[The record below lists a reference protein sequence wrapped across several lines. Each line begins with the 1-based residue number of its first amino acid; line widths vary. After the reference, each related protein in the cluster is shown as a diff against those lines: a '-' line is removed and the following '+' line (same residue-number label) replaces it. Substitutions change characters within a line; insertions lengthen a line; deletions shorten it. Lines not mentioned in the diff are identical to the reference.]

1 MMSRHP
7 GLDLSIGKRRDLRA
21 TFQPGLARAG
31 GGRAGAPICA
41 RTWGSA
47 RLGSEVFAEAA
58 ICPQYFS
65 AHASFPDILC
75 SDGNSRIA
83 RRRRRS
89 SQRSPIST
97 ASTSPGSTRQ
107 RRCFSVAL
115 MDEVC
120 PPSTV
125 YSAFN
130 AYDGEKTIVEYE
142 FNNHEG
148 GQGYQEREQM
158 AWLSG
163 LFGVG

>member
-7 GLDLSIGKRRDLRA
+7 GLDLSTGKRRDLRA

-75 SDGNSRIA
+75 SNGQSYREKKAKVFETLSYFDCVNFA
-83 RRRRRS
+83 R
-89 SQRSPIST
+89 QCK
-97 ASTSPGSTRQ
+97 AAAL
-107 RRCFSVAL
+107 FSVAL

-125 YSAFN
+125 YGAFN

-158 AWLSG
+158 AWVSG